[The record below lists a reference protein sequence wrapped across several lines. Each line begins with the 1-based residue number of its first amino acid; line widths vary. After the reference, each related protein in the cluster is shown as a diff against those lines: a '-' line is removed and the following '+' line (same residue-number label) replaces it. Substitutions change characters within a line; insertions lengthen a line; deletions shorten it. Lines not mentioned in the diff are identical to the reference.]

1 MFLDGV
7 YMTPIVFPDRC
18 RAFFTRV
25 RTNNKG
31 FFFRDPHILIRL
43 DVGARVAI
51 RSYPR
56 HLQVSLNVLRERKTW
71 SDRAR

>member
-1 MFLDGV
+1 LPSIDWLTCSLGKA
-7 YMTPIVFPDRC
+7 YPWIQD
-18 RAFFTRV
+18 
-25 RTNNKG
+25 KG

-71 SDRAR
+71 GDRAR